1 MTKEEFLK
9 LAESRYDE
17 IQKLNEEN
25 NFYNYEKEFVGI
37 WQELG
42 RQVFEKNLSKVGNDR
57 RKKKDTDK
65 LRTNR
70 GK

>member
-57 RKKKDTDK
+57 RKKKDTNK

>member
-1 MTKEEFLK
+1 MTKEDFLK

-17 IQKLNEEN
+17 IQKLNEGD

-42 RQVFEKNLSKVGNDR
+42 RQVFEKNLSEVGRDR
-57 RKKKDTDK
+57 RKKKDTNK
-65 LRTNR
+65 FRSYR